1 MSNTKIFKSHGPSGK
16 VPIKAIDAGDGDYLY
31 GVSIKDRPAPYA
43 VTLTASG
50 SVKSTPGRL
59 FKVIADV
66 ATSSPTIKFHN
77 GSSASDAALLASAAR
92 TLAAVGE
99 VYDFGDDGI
108 SFDALYLAISG
119 TATIIC
125 VVGAL

>member
-1 MSNTKIFKSHGPSGK
+1 M
-16 VPIKAIDAGDGDYLY
+16 VDLGDDTFAEA
-31 GVSIKDRPAPYA
+31 VSIKDRPAPYA

-50 SVKSTPGRL
+50 SVKSTPGR
-59 FKVIADV
+59 FHKVIADV

-77 GSSASDAALLASAAR
+77 GSSASDAALLAAAAR
-92 TLAAVGE
+92 TIAAAGE

-125 VVGAL
+125 VVSGL